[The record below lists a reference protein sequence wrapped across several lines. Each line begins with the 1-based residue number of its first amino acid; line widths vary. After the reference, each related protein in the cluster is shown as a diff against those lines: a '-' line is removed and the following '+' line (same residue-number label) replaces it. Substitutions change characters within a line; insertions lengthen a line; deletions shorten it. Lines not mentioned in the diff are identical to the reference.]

1 MFIKK
6 GIIYA
11 ETFMFLKHKN
21 RPNLFALSFKG
32 QKEDFVE
39 ESMTLPIQVFIE
51 NGKIFLE
58 NKKFVFSPE
67 NLSYSAVKEYLIK
80 SRYTNDEQL
89 AVILNKDLSTDG
101 KLQFARMQAWRDFA
115 TEIAKIVDEEG
126 YIAST
131 ALDIEKEKKLAEI
144 TAYDSSKK
152 VNSFTINGIEVW
164 LDKDTRAGLKLRF
177 EAELSLGKT
186 NTTLWHGGVQFNL
199 KLSEA
204 IQMLYAIEVY
214 ASACYDNTQK
224 HYSIVRGLTDKES
237 VITYDY
243 TEGYPKIPRFEL

>member
-1 MFIKK
+1 MFSK
-6 GIIYA
+6 GNKVYA
-11 ETFMFLKHKN
+11 DTYKFLKHKTQN
-21 RPNLFALSFKG
+21 VFGLVL
-32 QKEDFVE
+32 KETESNVE
-39 ESMTLPIQVFIE
+39 EIDMSFPIQVAIRGNLVTWEEGLLAFTP
-51 NGKIFLE
+51 
-58 NKKFVFSPE
+58 NKMD
-67 NLSYSAVKEYLIK
+67 YSSIKEQIIK
-80 SRYTNDEQL
+80 SRYSNDEQL
-89 AVILNKDLSTDG
+89 AIMLNKDSSPEG
-101 KLQFARMQAWRDFA
+101 SFYYNRMQEWRGFA

-144 TAYDSSKK
+144 AAYDSSKK

-177 EAELSLGKT
+177 EAELALGKT
-186 NTTLWHGGVQFNL
+186 DTTLWHGGVQFNL

-243 TEGYPKIPRFEL
+243 TAGYPEKLSF

>member
-1 MFIKK
+1 MFEKNKIM
-6 GIIYA
+6 YA
-11 ETFMFLKHKN
+11 DTYKYLRNQEG
-21 RPNLFALSFKG
+21 NLYALSYNGLLKDL
-32 QKEDFVE
+32 QEVE
-39 ESMTLPIQVFIE
+39 MTLPLNIFIK
-51 NGKIFLE
+51 NGVIFWEGGKLAT
-58 NKKFVFSPE
+58 SPK
-67 NLSYSAVKEYLIK
+67 NLTYASIKEHIIK
-80 SRYTNDEQL
+80 SRYSNDEQL
-89 AVILNKDLSTDG
+89 AIILNKDLSADG

-144 TAYDSSKK
+144 AAYDSSKK

-177 EAELSLGKT
+177 EAELALGKT
-186 NTTLWHGGVQFNL
+186 DTTLWHGGVQFNL
-199 KLSEA
+199 ELSEA

-224 HYSIVRGLTDKES
+224 HYSIVLGLTDKES

-243 TEGYPKIPRFEL
+243 TVGYPEKLKF